1 MKVFLALFIQLPL
14 VCLLNAQ
21 PKQILHTQYDDD
33 RILHEYHEM
42 VQSQLKMIGH
52 TDCPL
57 VDYSDVR
64 CHLEEEGQF
73 AVHYFLSPST
83 LTTYVFTPN
92 DIFKLQQD
100 RPPALLEDV
109 ILLRESIYTWPFTM
123 RKDHLDTYYEAAYKL
138 YNLLLAP
145 IEELI
150 GERLVI
156 LADGLLSSIPFDALI
171 YQATDHISNELSD
184 YPFLIY
190 KHQISFAY
198 SLVDLAS
205 PQRSNDKADKQEIL
219 AYAPSFDGH
228 LVIDVTA
235 RQRYLGPIAG
245 NIPEVKAIAKI
256 YPTSLRIG
264 KKANVDNF
272 LEEADQYN
280 IIHLATH
287 AKANGI
293 RGEYSFLAFTNTK
306 DSIEG
311 ELLYAS
317 CLAALPLHAE
327 MVVLSACE
335 GGIPNTED
343 DIKKITLAQAFHRAG
358 AKSTLTTLWRIDDY
372 SASIIMP
379 CFYNNLKKGLP
390 KDEAL
395 RNAKLTFL
403 REQKGPRVHP
413 FYWSPFIFHGDMKAV
428 KQVKKTSNKWEYM
441 MAGVLLMILLI
452 KFKSFDTL

>member
-1 MKVFLALFIQLPL
+1 MKVFLALSIQLLLIPL
-14 VCLLNAQ
+14 LGAQ
-21 PKQILHTQYDDD
+21 PSQIFRTKYDDEYT
-33 RILHEYHEM
+33 LHEYHER
-42 VQSQLKMIGH
+42 VQSQLEMIGH
-52 TDCPL
+52 TDCLL
-57 VDYSDVR
+57 VDFSDVR
-64 CHLEEEGQF
+64 KHLEEEGQS
-73 AVHYFLSPST
+73 AVHYFLSSST

-100 RPPALLEDV
+100 RPPELLED
-109 ILLRESIYTWPFTM
+109 IIHLRKSIYTWPFTM
-123 RKDHLDTYYEAAYKL
+123 QKDHLSIYYNTAYKL

-145 IEELI
+145 VEEII

-156 LADGLLSSIPFDALI
+156 LVDGLLSSIPFDALL
-171 YQATDHISNELSD
+171 YQANDVTSNELSK

-205 PQRSNDKADKQEIL
+205 PKHFNKQADKQEIL

-228 LVIDVTA
+228 SVMDVTA

-245 NIPEVKAIAKI
+245 NIPEVRAIARI
-256 YPTSLRIG
+256 SPTSLRIG

-272 LEEADQYN
+272 LVEAEQYN

-293 RGEYSFLAFTNTK
+293 RGEYSFLAFANTK
-306 DSIEG
+306 DSIED
-311 ELLYAS
+311 ELLYAA
-317 CLAALPLHAE
+317 CLTALPLRAE

-343 DIKKITLAQAFHRAG
+343 DEKKITLAQAFHRAG

-372 SASIIMP
+372 SASVIMP
-379 CFYNNLKKGLP
+379 SFYNNLKKGLP

-395 RNAKLTFL
+395 RNAKLAFL
-403 REQKGPRVHP
+403 QEQKGPRVHP

-428 KQVKKTSNKWEYM
+428 KLEEKMYNKPWKSIM
-441 MAGVLLMILLI
+441 LGVILIILMI
-452 KFKSFDTL
+452 KFKS